1 MSAQAHDVLVRK
13 QYLISKSQAARLEKM
28 AEEKG
33 TSVANV
39 VRLAIDAYD
48 PHGAETME
56 SDDLM
61 ELVSAKLKES
71 IKATQKANRTVAKVL
86 KALECQET

>member
-1 MSAQAHDVLVRK
+1 MSAQPNDVLVRK
-13 QYLISKSQAARLEKM
+13 QYLISKSQASKLEKM
-28 AEEKG
+28 AKENG
-33 TSVANV
+33 TSVAKV

-61 ELVSAKLKES
+61 ELVSVKLKES
-71 IKATQKANRTVAKVL
+71 IKATQKANRTVS
-86 KALECQET
+86 KALKSLECRGA